1 MIPIEGSDHLLSSSR
16 SRALVATGSA
26 RSSRVVR
33 PGRTVPSKLRGQ
45 RPGWWVSNC
54 LDRDVVGVGGKGFD
68 ACFVAGE
75 DSAARFC
82 EGDYDRVDC

>member
-26 RSSRVVR
+26 RGSRVVR

-45 RPGWWVSNC
+45 RPGWVSDC
-54 LDRDVVGVGGKGFD
+54 LDRDVVGVGGEGFD
-68 ACFVAGE
+68 VCFVAGE
-75 DSAARFC
+75 DGAAGVC
-82 EGDYDRVDC
+82 EGADDRVDC